1 MIAPLVAAR
10 AGNYTARRESQSRVS
25 EPPQTSP
32 LLRIVG
38 LRMSGTNERSALS
51 IAQRQFDTTADAIGL
66 DDSTRAV
73 LREVKRELVVH
84 FPVEM
89 DDGSFRVFTG
99 FRVQHN
105 IARGPAKGG
114 LRFHPSLSLDDV
126 RALAM
131 YMTWKSAVVALPF
144 GGAKGGVVCD
154 PHALSL
160 TELERMTRRF
170 TTEISLIVG
179 PDRDIPAPDLGTG
192 PQVMAWIMDTLSMHA
207 GFSVPASVTGKPQAI
222 GGSEGRFTGPGRGL
236 TIVTVLAMRD
246 AGMNPSGATVAIQG
260 FGKVGGVSAEL
271 LTAEGMRVVAVSD
284 STCGL
289 YRAEGLD
296 LTALRHL
303 KEEGGHFI
311 DYGGAEQ
318 IAGDD
323 VLTLDVD
330 LLVPAALEAQIG
342 QRNAG
347 RVRAKVVAEGANAPL
362 TTEADA
368 ELSARGVL
376 ILPDILDNAGGVVVS
391 YFEWVQDIQSYFWG
405 SGEVNAR
412 LREVMTRSYQQV
424 KSESQQHD
432 VSLRDAAFR
441 LAVTKVAEAT
451 RVRGIY
457 P

>member
-1 MIAPLVAAR
+1 
-10 AGNYTARRESQSRVS
+10 
-25 EPPQTSP
+25 
-32 LLRIVG
+32 
-38 LRMSGTNERSALS
+38 MSGTNERSALS
-51 IAQRQFDTTADAIGL
+51 IAQRQFDATADAIGL
-66 DDSTRAV
+66 DDSLRAV

-114 LRFHPSLSLDDV
+114 LRFHPAMTLDDA

-131 YMTWKSAVVALPF
+131 YMTWKTAVVDVPF

-154 PHALSL
+154 PHELNL
-160 TELERMTRRF
+160 TELERLTRRF

-207 GFSVPASVTGKPQAI
+207 GFSVPASVTGKPQSI

-236 TIVTVLAMRD
+236 TMVTVLAMRD
-246 AGMNPSGATVAIQG
+246 AAMDPSAARVAIQG

-271 LTAEGMRVVAVSD
+271 LSAEGMTVVAVSD

-296 LTALRHL
+296 LMALRRL
-303 KEEGGHFI
+303 KEEGGQFT

-318 IAGDD
+318 IDRED

-330 LLVPAALEAQIG
+330 VLVPAALEAQISE
-342 QRNAG
+342 RNAD
-347 RVRAKVVAEGANAPL
+347 RVRAKVIAEGANAPL
-362 TTEADA
+362 TTGANSLLE
-368 ELSARGVL
+368 SRGVL
-376 ILPDILDNAGGVVVS
+376 ILPDILANAGGVVVS
-391 YFEWVQDIQSYFWG
+391 YFEWVQDNQAYFWG
-405 SGEVNAR
+405 SGDVNSR

-424 KSESQQHD
+424 RAEAQLHGIT
-432 VSLRDAAFR
+432 LRDAAFR
-441 LAVTKVAEAT
+441 IAVTKVAEAT

>member
-1 MIAPLVAAR
+1 
-10 AGNYTARRESQSRVS
+10 
-25 EPPQTSP
+25 
-32 LLRIVG
+32 
-38 LRMSGTNERSALS
+38 MSGTNERSALS
-51 IAQRQFDTTADAIGL
+51 IAQRQFDATADAVGL
-66 DDSTRAV
+66 EDSLRAV

-89 DDGSFRVFTG
+89 DDGSFQVFTG

-114 LRFHPSLSLDDV
+114 LRFHPAMTLDDA

-131 YMTWKSAVVALPF
+131 YMTWKTAVVDVPF

-154 PHALSL
+154 PHLLSL
-160 TELERMTRRF
+160 TELERLTRRF

-236 TIVTVLAMRD
+236 TMVTVLAMRD
-246 AGMNPSGATVAIQG
+246 AGMDPSGARVAIQG

-271 LTAEGMRVVAVSD
+271 LSAEGMTVVAVSD
-284 STCGL
+284 SACGL
-289 YRAEGLD
+289 YRADGLD

-303 KEEGGHFI
+303 KEEGGHFT

-318 IAGDD
+318 IDREEL
-323 VLTLDVD
+323 LTLDVEV
-330 LLVPAALEAQIG
+330 LVPAALEAQIG
-342 QRNAG
+342 ERNAG
-347 RVRAKVVAEGANAPL
+347 RVRAKVIAEGANAPL
-362 TTEADA
+362 TFEADA
-368 ELSARGVL
+368 ELDARGVL
-376 ILPDILDNAGGVVVS
+376 ILPDILANAGGVVVS
-391 YFEWVQDIQSYFWG
+391 YFEWVQDIQAYFWG
-405 SGEVNAR
+405 SGEVNSR

-424 KSESQQHD
+424 HGEALSHGIT
-432 VSLRDAAFR
+432 LRDAAFR
-441 LAVTKVAEAT
+441 IAVTKVAEAT
-451 RVRGIY
+451 KVRGIY

>member
-1 MIAPLVAAR
+1 
-10 AGNYTARRESQSRVS
+10 
-25 EPPQTSP
+25 
-32 LLRIVG
+32 
-38 LRMSGTNERSALS
+38 MSGSNERSALS
-51 IAQRQFDTTADAIGL
+51 IAQRQFDATADAIGL
-66 DDSTRAV
+66 DDSARAV

-89 DDGSFRVFTG
+89 DDGSFEVFTG

-114 LRFHPSLSLDDV
+114 LRYHPAMTLDDA

-131 YMTWKSAVVALPF
+131 YMTWKTAVADVPF
-144 GGAKGGVVCD
+144 GGAKGGVICD

-160 TELERMTRRF
+160 TELERLTRRF

-236 TIVTVLAMRD
+236 TMVTVLAMRD
-246 AGMNPSGATVAIQG
+246 AGMDPSGATVAIQG

-303 KEEGGHFI
+303 KEEGGHFV

-318 IAGDD
+318 IDSND

-330 LLVPAALEAQIG
+330 LLVPAALEAQVS
-342 QRNAG
+342 QRNAE

-362 TTEADA
+362 TIEADA

-376 ILPDILDNAGGVVVS
+376 ILPDILANAGGVVVS

-412 LREVMTRSYQQV
+412 LREVMTRSYQAV
-424 KSESQQHD
+424 RGVSQEKN

-441 LAVTKVAEAT
+441 IAVTKVAEAT

>member
-1 MIAPLVAAR
+1 
-10 AGNYTARRESQSRVS
+10 
-25 EPPQTSP
+25 
-32 LLRIVG
+32 
-38 LRMSGTNERSALS
+38 MSGTNERSALS
-51 IAQRQFDTTADAIGL
+51 IAQRQFDATADAIGL
-66 DDSTRAV
+66 DDSLRAV

-89 DDGSFRVFTG
+89 DDGSFEVFTG

-114 LRFHPSLSLDDV
+114 LRYHPAMTLDDA

-131 YMTWKSAVVALPF
+131 YMTWKTAVADVPF

-154 PHALSL
+154 PHSLSL
-160 TELERMTRRF
+160 SELERLTRRF

-179 PDRDIPAPDLGTG
+179 RDRDIPAPDIGTG

-207 GFSVPASVTGKPQAI
+207 GFSVPASVTGKPQSI

-236 TIVTVLAMRD
+236 TMVTVLAMRD
-246 AGMNPSGATVAIQG
+246 AGMDPSGATVAIQG
-260 FGKVGGVSAEL
+260 FGKVGGVCAEL
-271 LTAEGMRVVAVSD
+271 LTNEGMRVVAVSD

-296 LTALRHL
+296 LAALRHL
-303 KEEGGHFI
+303 KEEGGHFT

-318 IAGDD
+318 ITGEE

-330 LLVPAALEAQIG
+330 LLVPAALEAQVT
-342 QRNAG
+342 QRNAS

-362 TTEADA
+362 STEADA
-368 ELSARGVL
+368 ELNARGVL
-376 ILPDILDNAGGVVVS
+376 ILPDILVNAGGVVVS
-391 YFEWVQDIQSYFWG
+391 YFEWVQDMQSYFWG

-412 LREVMTRSYQQV
+412 LREIMTRSYQAV
-424 KSESQQHD
+424 RTESQEHN

-441 LAVTKVAEAT
+441 IAVGKVAEAT

>member
-1 MIAPLVAAR
+1 
-10 AGNYTARRESQSRVS
+10 
-25 EPPQTSP
+25 
-32 LLRIVG
+32 
-38 LRMSGTNERSALS
+38 MSGTNERSALS
-51 IAQRQFDTTADAIGL
+51 IAQRQFDATADAIGL

-89 DDGSFRVFTG
+89 DDGSFEVFTG

-114 LRFHPSLSLDDV
+114 LRYHPAMTLDDA

-131 YMTWKSAVVALPF
+131 YMTWKAAVTDLPF

-160 TELERMTRRF
+160 SELERLTRRF

-207 GFSVPASVTGKPQAI
+207 GFSVPASVTGKPQSI

-246 AGMNPSGATVAIQG
+246 AGMDPSGATVAIQG

-289 YRAEGLD
+289 YRADGLD

-311 DYGGAEQ
+311 EYGGAEQ

-342 QRNAG
+342 QRNVS

-362 TTEADA
+362 TAEADA
-368 ELSARGVL
+368 ELCARGVL
-376 ILPDILDNAGGVVVS
+376 VLPDILVNAGGVVVS

-405 SGEVNAR
+405 SGDVTAR

-424 KSESQQHD
+424 RGESERHGIN
-432 VSLRDAAFR
+432 LRDAAFR
-441 LAVTKVAEAT
+441 IAVDKVAEAT

>member
-1 MIAPLVAAR
+1 V
-10 AGNYTARRESQSRVS
+10 
-25 EPPQTSP
+25 
-32 LLRIVG
+32 
-38 LRMSGTNERSALS
+38 
-51 IAQRQFDTTADAIGL
+51 
-66 DDSTRAV
+66 RAV

-114 LRFHPSLSLDDV
+114 LRYHPSMTLDDA

-131 YMTWKSAVVALPF
+131 YMTWKTAVVDVPF
-144 GGAKGGVVCD
+144 GGAKGGVICD
-154 PHALSL
+154 PHELSI
-160 TELERMTRRF
+160 TELERLTRRF

-222 GGSEGRFTGPGRGL
+222 GGSEGRFTGPGRGI
-236 TIVTVLAMRD
+236 TMITVLAMRD
-246 AGMNPSGATVAIQG
+246 AGMDPSGARVAIQG
-260 FGKVGGVSAEL
+260 FGKVGGVCAEL
-271 LTAEGMRVVAVSD
+271 MSAEGMTVVAVSD

-289 YRAEGLD
+289 YRADGLD

-303 KEEGGHFI
+303 KEEGGHFT

-318 IAGDD
+318 IDREQ
-323 VLTLDVD
+323 LLSLDVD
-330 LLVPAALEAQIG
+330 VLVPAALEAQVSE
-342 QRNAG
+342 RNAD
-347 RVRAKVVAEGANAPL
+347 RVRAKVIAEGANAPL
-362 TTEADA
+362 TTEAD
-368 ELSARGVL
+368 EMLEARGVL
-376 ILPDILDNAGGVVVS
+376 ILPDILANAGGVVVS
-391 YFEWVQDIQSYFWG
+391 YFEWVQDIQAYFWG
-405 SGEVNAR
+405 SGEVNSR

-424 KSESQQHD
+424 RSEAQSHD
-432 VSLRDAAFR
+432 ITLRNAAFR
-441 LAVTKVAEAT
+441 IAVTKVAEAT
-451 RVRGIY
+451 KVRGIY

>member
-1 MIAPLVAAR
+1 
-10 AGNYTARRESQSRVS
+10 
-25 EPPQTSP
+25 
-32 LLRIVG
+32 
-38 LRMSGTNERSALS
+38 MSGTNERSALS
-51 IAQRQFDTTADAIGL
+51 IAQRQFDATADAVGL
-66 DDSTRAV
+66 EDSLRAV

-89 DDGSFRVFTG
+89 DDGSFQVFTG

-114 LRFHPSLSLDDV
+114 LRFHPAMTLDDA

-131 YMTWKSAVVALPF
+131 YMTWKTAVVDVPF

-154 PHALSL
+154 PHLLSL
-160 TELERMTRRF
+160 TELERLTRRF

-236 TIVTVLAMRD
+236 TMVTVLAMRD
-246 AGMNPSGATVAIQG
+246 AGMDPSGARVAIQG

-271 LTAEGMRVVAVSD
+271 LSAEGMTVVAVSD

-289 YRAEGLD
+289 YRADGLD

-303 KEEGGHFI
+303 KEEGGHFT

-318 IAGDD
+318 IDREEL
-323 VLTLDVD
+323 LTLDVEV
-330 LLVPAALEAQIG
+330 LVPAALEAQIG
-342 QRNAG
+342 ERNAG
-347 RVRAKVVAEGANAPL
+347 RVRAKVIAEGANAPL
-362 TTEADA
+362 TFEADA
-368 ELSARGVL
+368 ELDARGVL
-376 ILPDILDNAGGVVVS
+376 ILPDILANAGGVIVS
-391 YFEWVQDIQSYFWG
+391 YFEWVQDIQAYFWG
-405 SGEVNAR
+405 SGEVNSR

-424 KSESQQHD
+424 HGEALTHGIT
-432 VSLRDAAFR
+432 LRDAAFR
-441 LAVTKVAEAT
+441 IAVTKVAEAT
-451 RVRGIY
+451 KVRGIY

>member
-1 MIAPLVAAR
+1 
-10 AGNYTARRESQSRVS
+10 
-25 EPPQTSP
+25 
-32 LLRIVG
+32 
-38 LRMSGTNERSALS
+38 MSGTNERSALS
-51 IAQRQFDTTADAIGL
+51 IAQRQFDATADAIGL
-66 DDSTRAV
+66 DDSLRAV

-89 DDGSFRVFTG
+89 DDGSFQVFTG

-114 LRFHPSLSLDDV
+114 LRYHPSMTLDDA

-131 YMTWKSAVVALPF
+131 YMTWKTAVADVPF
-144 GGAKGGVVCD
+144 GGAKGGVICD
-154 PHALSL
+154 PHALTL
-160 TELERMTRRF
+160 AELERLTRRF

-222 GGSEGRFTGPGRGL
+222 GGSEGRFTGPGRG
-236 TIVTVLAMRD
+236 
-246 AGMNPSGATVAIQG
+246 VAIQG

-271 LTAEGMRVVAVSD
+271 LSAEGMTVVAVSD

-303 KEEGGHFI
+303 KEEGGHFT

-318 IAGDD
+318 IDGDE
-323 VLTLDVD
+323 VLTLDVEV
-330 LLVPAALEAQIG
+330 LVPAALEAQISL
-342 QRNAG
+342 RNAD
-347 RVRAKVVAEGANAPL
+347 RVRAKVIAEGANAPL
-362 TTEADA
+362 TVDADA
-368 ELSARGVL
+368 ALNARGVL
-376 ILPDILDNAGGVVVS
+376 ILPDILANAGGVVVS
-391 YFEWVQDIQSYFWG
+391 YFEWVQDIQAYFWG
-405 SGEVNAR
+405 SGEVNSR

-424 KSESQQHD
+424 RGEALSNGIT
-432 VSLRDAAFR
+432 LRDAAFR
-441 LAVTKVAEAT
+441 IAVTKVAEAT

>member
-1 MIAPLVAAR
+1 
-10 AGNYTARRESQSRVS
+10 
-25 EPPQTSP
+25 
-32 LLRIVG
+32 
-38 LRMSGTNERSALS
+38 MSGINERSALS
-51 IAQRQFDTTADAIGL
+51 IAQRQFDATADAIGL
-66 DDSTRAV
+66 DDSVRTV

-114 LRFHPSLSLDDV
+114 LRFHPSMTLDDA

-131 YMTWKSAVVALPF
+131 YMTWKTAVADVPF
-144 GGAKGGVVCD
+144 GGAKGGVICD
-154 PHALSL
+154 PHEL
-160 TELERMTRRF
+160 TINELERLTRRF

-236 TIVTVLAMRD
+236 TMVTVLALRD
-246 AGMNPSGATVAIQG
+246 AGMDPSGARVAIQG

-271 LTAEGMRVVAVSD
+271 LTAEGMTVVGVSD

-289 YRAEGLD
+289 YRADGLD

-318 IAGDD
+318 LERDE
-323 VLTLDVD
+323 LLSLDVD
-330 LLVPAALEAQIG
+330 VLVPAALEAQISE
-342 QRNAG
+342 RNAD
-347 RVRAKVVAEGANAPL
+347 RVKAKVIAEGANAPL
-362 TTEADA
+362 TTEADS
-368 ELSARGVL
+368 ELNARGVL
-376 ILPDILDNAGGVVVS
+376 ILPDILANAGGVVVS
-391 YFEWVQDIQSYFWG
+391 YFEWVQDIQAYFWG
-405 SGEVNAR
+405 SGEVNSR
-412 LREVMTRSYQQV
+412 LREVMTRSYQAV
-424 KSESQQHD
+424 RSEAQSHD
-432 VSLRDAAFR
+432 VTLRKAAFR
-441 LAVTKVAEAT
+441 IAVTKVAEAT

>member
-1 MIAPLVAAR
+1 
-10 AGNYTARRESQSRVS
+10 
-25 EPPQTSP
+25 
-32 LLRIVG
+32 
-38 LRMSGTNERSALS
+38 MSGINERSALS
-51 IAQRQFDTTADAIGL
+51 IAQRQFDATADAIGL
-66 DDSTRAV
+66 DDSLRAV

-89 DDGSFRVFTG
+89 DDGSFEVFTG

-114 LRFHPSLSLDDV
+114 LRFHPSMTLDDA

-131 YMTWKSAVVALPF
+131 YMTWKTAVADVPF

-154 PHALSL
+154 PHALSI
-160 TELERMTRRF
+160 TELERLTRRF

-207 GFSVPASVTGKPQAI
+207 GFSVPASVTGKPQSI

-236 TIVTVLAMRD
+236 TFVTVLAMRD
-246 AGMNPSGATVAIQG
+246 AGMDPAGARVAIQG
-260 FGKVGGVSAEL
+260 FGKVGGVCAEL
-271 LTAEGMRVVAVSD
+271 LSAEGMTVVGVSD

-289 YRAEGLD
+289 YRPDGLD

-303 KEEGGHFI
+303 KEEGGHFA

-318 IAGDD
+318 IARDD

-330 LLVPAALEAQIG
+330 VIVPAALEAQISE
-342 QRNAG
+342 RNAD
-347 RVRAKVVAEGANAPL
+347 RIRAKVIAEGANAPL
-362 TTEADA
+362 TIEADA
-368 ELSARGVL
+368 SLNARGVL
-376 ILPDILDNAGGVVVS
+376 ILPDILANAGGVVVS
-391 YFEWVQDIQSYFWG
+391 YFEWVQDIQAYFWG
-405 SGEVNAR
+405 SGEVTSR
-412 LREVMTRSYQQV
+412 LREVMTRSYQHVRGEAQA
-424 KSESQQHD
+424 HGIT
-432 VSLRDAAFR
+432 LRDAAFR
-441 LAVTKVAEAT
+441 IAVTKVAEAT

>member
-1 MIAPLVAAR
+1 
-10 AGNYTARRESQSRVS
+10 
-25 EPPQTSP
+25 
-32 LLRIVG
+32 
-38 LRMSGTNERSALS
+38 MSGSNERSALS
-51 IAQRQFDTTADAIGL
+51 IAQRQFDATADAIGL
-66 DDSTRAV
+66 DDSARAV

-89 DDGSFRVFTG
+89 DDGSFEVFTG

-114 LRFHPSLSLDDV
+114 LRYHPAMTLDDA

-131 YMTWKSAVVALPF
+131 YMTWKTAVADVPF
-144 GGAKGGVVCD
+144 GGAKGGVICD

-160 TELERMTRRF
+160 TELERLTRRF

-207 GFSVPASVTGKPQAI
+207 GFSVPASVTGKPQSI

-236 TIVTVLAMRD
+236 TMVTVLAMRD
-246 AGMNPSGATVAIQG
+246 AGLDPSGATVAIQG

-289 YRAEGLD
+289 YRADGLD

-303 KEEGGHFI
+303 KEEGGHFV

-318 IAGDD
+318 IDGND

-330 LLVPAALEAQIG
+330 LLVPAALEAQVS
-342 QRNAG
+342 QRNAE
-347 RVRAKVVAEGANAPL
+347 RVRAKVIAEGANAPL

-376 ILPDILDNAGGVVVS
+376 ILPDILANAGGVVVS

-412 LREVMTRSYQQV
+412 LREVMTRSYQAV
-424 KSESQQHD
+424 RGVSQEHT

-441 LAVTKVAEAT
+441 IAVTKVAEAT

>member
-1 MIAPLVAAR
+1 
-10 AGNYTARRESQSRVS
+10 
-25 EPPQTSP
+25 
-32 LLRIVG
+32 
-38 LRMSGTNERSALS
+38 MSGTNERSALS
-51 IAQRQFDTTADAIGL
+51 IAQRQFDATADAIGL
-66 DDSTRAV
+66 DDSLRAV

-89 DDGSFRVFTG
+89 DDGSFEVFTG

-114 LRFHPSLSLDDV
+114 LRYHPAMTLDDA

-131 YMTWKSAVVALPF
+131 YMTWKTAVADVPF

-160 TELERMTRRF
+160 AELERLTRRF

-246 AGMNPSGATVAIQG
+246 AGMDPSGAKVAIQG

-289 YRAEGLD
+289 YRADGLD
-296 LTALRHL
+296 LTALRQL

-318 IAGDD
+318 IAGED

-376 ILPDILDNAGGVVVS
+376 ILPDILVNAGGVVVS

-424 KSESQQHD
+424 KGEAQEHEI
-432 VSLRDAAFR
+432 SLRDAAFR
-441 LAVTKVAEAT
+441 IAVGKVAEAT

>member
-1 MIAPLVAAR
+1 
-10 AGNYTARRESQSRVS
+10 
-25 EPPQTSP
+25 
-32 LLRIVG
+32 
-38 LRMSGTNERSALS
+38 MSGTNEHSALS
-51 IAQRQFDTTADAIGL
+51 IAQRQFDATADAIGL
-66 DDSTRAV
+66 DDSLRAV

-114 LRFHPSLSLDDV
+114 LRYHPSMTLDDA

-131 YMTWKSAVVALPF
+131 YMTWKTAVADVPF
-144 GGAKGGVVCD
+144 GGAKGGVICD
-154 PHALSL
+154 PHALTL
-160 TELERMTRRF
+160 TELERLTRRF

-236 TIVTVLAMRD
+236 TMVTVLAMRD
-246 AGMNPSGATVAIQG
+246 AGLDPSGARVAIQG

-271 LTAEGMRVVAVSD
+271 LSAEGMTVVAVSD

-303 KEEGGHFI
+303 KEEGGHFT

-318 IAGDD
+318 IDRDD
-323 VLTLDVD
+323 VLTLDVAV
-330 LLVPAALEAQIG
+330 LVPAALEAQISA
-342 QRNAG
+342 RNAD
-347 RVRAKVVAEGANAPL
+347 RVRARVIAEGANAPL

-368 ELSARGVL
+368 ELNARGVL
-376 ILPDILDNAGGVVVS
+376 ILPDILANAGGVVVS
-391 YFEWVQDIQSYFWG
+391 YFEWVQDIQAYFWG
-405 SGEVNAR
+405 SGEVNSR

-424 KSESQQHD
+424 RGEAQSKGIT
-432 VSLRDAAFR
+432 LRDSAFR
-441 LAVTKVAEAT
+441 IAVTKVAEAT

>member
-1 MIAPLVAAR
+1 
-10 AGNYTARRESQSRVS
+10 
-25 EPPQTSP
+25 
-32 LLRIVG
+32 
-38 LRMSGTNERSALS
+38 MSGTNERSALS
-51 IAQRQFDTTADAIGL
+51 IAQRQFDATADAIGL
-66 DDSTRAV
+66 DDSLRAV

-89 DDGSFRVFTG
+89 DDGSFEVFTG

-114 LRFHPSLSLDDV
+114 LRYHPAMTLDDA

-131 YMTWKSAVVALPF
+131 YMTWKTAVADVPF

-154 PHALSL
+154 PHSLSL
-160 TELERMTRRF
+160 SELERLTRRF

-246 AGMNPSGATVAIQG
+246 AGMDPSGATVAIQG

-311 DYGGAEQ
+311 DYDGAEQ
-318 IAGDD
+318 IAGED

-330 LLVPAALEAQIG
+330 LLVPAALEAQVG

-347 RVRAKVVAEGANAPL
+347 KVRAKVVAEGANAPL

-376 ILPDILDNAGGVVVS
+376 ILPDILANAGGVVVS
-391 YFEWVQDIQSYFWG
+391 YFEWVQGIQSYFWG
-405 SGEVNAR
+405 SGDVNAR

-424 KSESQQHD
+424 KGEAQEHEI
-432 VSLRDAAFR
+432 SLRDAAFR
-441 LAVTKVAEAT
+441 IAVSKVAEAT

>member
-1 MIAPLVAAR
+1 
-10 AGNYTARRESQSRVS
+10 
-25 EPPQTSP
+25 
-32 LLRIVG
+32 
-38 LRMSGTNERSALS
+38 MSGTNERSALS
-51 IAQRQFDTTADAIGL
+51 IAQRQFDATADAIGL
-66 DDSTRAV
+66 DDSLRAV

-114 LRFHPSLSLDDV
+114 LRFHPSMTLDDA

-131 YMTWKSAVVALPF
+131 YMTWKTAVADVPF

-154 PHALSL
+154 PHELSL
-160 TELERMTRRF
+160 TELERLTRRF

-207 GFSVPASVTGKPQAI
+207 GFSVPASVTGKPQSI
-222 GGSEGRFTGPGRGL
+222 GGSEGRFTGPGRGV
-236 TIVTVLAMRD
+236 TFVTVLAMRD
-246 AGMNPSGATVAIQG
+246 AGMDPSGARVAIQG
-260 FGKVGGVSAEL
+260 FGKVGGVCAEL
-271 LTAEGMRVVAVSD
+271 LSGEGMNVVAVSD

-289 YRAEGLD
+289 YRADGLD

-303 KEEGGHFI
+303 KEEGGHFV

-318 IAGDD
+318 IARDE

-330 LLVPAALEAQIG
+330 VLVPAALEAQISE
-342 QRNAG
+342 RNAE
-347 RVRAKVVAEGANAPL
+347 RVQAKVIAEGANAPL
-362 TTEADA
+362 TIEADA
-368 ELSARGVL
+368 SLNARGVL
-376 ILPDILDNAGGVVVS
+376 ILPDILANAGGVVVS
-391 YFEWVQDIQSYFWG
+391 YFEWVQDIQAYFWG
-405 SGEVNAR
+405 SGEVNSR

-424 KSESQQHD
+424 RGEAQTHGIT
-432 VSLRDAAFR
+432 LRDAAFR
-441 LAVTKVAEAT
+441 IAVTKVAEAT

>member
-1 MIAPLVAAR
+1 
-10 AGNYTARRESQSRVS
+10 
-25 EPPQTSP
+25 
-32 LLRIVG
+32 
-38 LRMSGTNERSALS
+38 MSGTNERSALS
-51 IAQRQFDTTADAIGL
+51 IAQRQFDATADAIGL
-66 DDSTRAV
+66 DDSLRAV

-89 DDGSFRVFTG
+89 DDGSFQVFTG

-114 LRFHPSLSLDDV
+114 LRYHPSMTLDDA

-131 YMTWKSAVVALPF
+131 YMTWKTAVADVPF
-144 GGAKGGVVCD
+144 GGAKGGVICD
-154 PHALSL
+154 PHALTL
-160 TELERMTRRF
+160 AELERLTRRF

-236 TIVTVLAMRD
+236 TMVTVLAMRD
-246 AGMNPSGATVAIQG
+246 AGMDPSGARVAIQG

-271 LTAEGMRVVAVSD
+271 LSAEGMTVVAVSD

-303 KEEGGHFI
+303 KEDGGHFT

-318 IAGDD
+318 IDGDE
-323 VLTLDVD
+323 VLTLDVEV
-330 LLVPAALEAQIG
+330 LVPAALEAQISL
-342 QRNAG
+342 RNAD
-347 RVRAKVVAEGANAPL
+347 RVRAKVIAEGANAPL
-362 TTEADA
+362 TVDADA
-368 ELSARGVL
+368 ALNARGVL
-376 ILPDILDNAGGVVVS
+376 ILPDILATAGGVVVS
-391 YFEWVQDIQSYFWG
+391 YFEWVQDIQAYFWG
-405 SGEVNAR
+405 SGEVNSR

-424 KSESQQHD
+424 RGEALSNGIT
-432 VSLRDAAFR
+432 LRDAAFR
-441 LAVTKVAEAT
+441 IAVTKVAEAT

>member
-1 MIAPLVAAR
+1 
-10 AGNYTARRESQSRVS
+10 
-25 EPPQTSP
+25 
-32 LLRIVG
+32 
-38 LRMSGTNERSALS
+38 MSGTNERSALS
-51 IAQRQFDTTADAIGL
+51 IAQRQFDATADAIGL
-66 DDSTRAV
+66 DDSLRAV

-89 DDGSFRVFTG
+89 DDGSFEVFTG

-114 LRFHPSLSLDDV
+114 LRYHPAMTLDDA

-131 YMTWKSAVVALPF
+131 YMTWKTAVADIPF

-160 TELERMTRRF
+160 SELERLTRRF

-246 AGMNPSGATVAIQG
+246 AGMDPSGATVAIQG

-318 IAGDD
+318 ISGED

-376 ILPDILDNAGGVVVS
+376 ILPDILVNAGGVVVS

-424 KSESQQHD
+424 KGEAQEHEI
-432 VSLRDAAFR
+432 SLRDAAFR
-441 LAVTKVAEAT
+441 IAVGKVAEAT

>member
-1 MIAPLVAAR
+1 
-10 AGNYTARRESQSRVS
+10 
-25 EPPQTSP
+25 
-32 LLRIVG
+32 
-38 LRMSGTNERSALS
+38 MSGINERSALS
-51 IAQRQFDTTADAIGL
+51 IAQRQFDATADAIGL
-66 DDSTRAV
+66 DESLRAV

-89 DDGSFRVFTG
+89 DDGSFEVFTG

-114 LRFHPSLSLDDV
+114 LRYHPAMTLDDA

-131 YMTWKSAVVALPF
+131 YMTWKTAVVDIPF

-154 PHALSL
+154 PHSLSL
-160 TELERMTRRF
+160 SELERLTRRF

-246 AGMNPSGATVAIQG
+246 AGMDPSGATVAIQG

-289 YRAEGLD
+289 YDAEGLD
-296 LTALRHL
+296 LSALRHL

-311 DYGGAEQ
+311 DYAGAEQ
-318 IAGDD
+318 IAGED

-330 LLVPAALEAQIG
+330 LLVPAALEAQVG

-347 RVRAKVVAEGANAPL
+347 KVRAKVVAEGANAPL

-376 ILPDILDNAGGVVVS
+376 ILPDILVNAGGVVVS

-405 SGEVNAR
+405 SGEVTAR

-424 KSESQQHD
+424 KGEAQEHEI
-432 VSLRDAAFR
+432 SLRDAAFR
-441 LAVTKVAEAT
+441 IAVSKVAEAT

>member
-1 MIAPLVAAR
+1 
-10 AGNYTARRESQSRVS
+10 
-25 EPPQTSP
+25 
-32 LLRIVG
+32 
-38 LRMSGTNERSALS
+38 MSGTNERSALS
-51 IAQRQFDTTADAIGL
+51 IAQRQFDATADAIGL
-66 DDSTRAV
+66 DDSLRAV

-114 LRFHPSLSLDDV
+114 IRYHPAMTLDDA

-131 YMTWKSAVVALPF
+131 YMTWKTAVADVPF

-154 PHALSL
+154 PHELNL
-160 TELERMTRRF
+160 TELERLTRRF

-207 GFSVPASVTGKPQAI
+207 GFSVPASVTGKPQSI
-222 GGSEGRFTGPGRGL
+222 GGSEGRFTGPGRGV
-236 TIVTVLAMRD
+236 TMVTVLAMRD
-246 AGMNPSGATVAIQG
+246 AGLDPSGARVAIQG
-260 FGKVGGVSAEL
+260 FGKVGAVCADL
-271 LTAEGMRVVAVSD
+271 LSAEGMTVVAVSD

-318 IAGDD
+318 IDREEL
-323 VLTLDVD
+323 LTLDVD
-330 LLVPAALEAQIG
+330 VLVPAALEAQIG
-342 QRNAG
+342 ARNAD
-347 RVRAKVVAEGANAPL
+347 RVRAKVIAEGANAPL

-368 ELSARGVL
+368 LLHAKGVL
-376 ILPDILDNAGGVVVS
+376 ILPDILANAGGVVVS
-391 YFEWVQDIQSYFWG
+391 YFEWVQDIQAYFWG
-405 SGEVNAR
+405 SGEVNSR

-424 KSESQQHD
+424 RAEAQSHGIT
-432 VSLRDAAFR
+432 LRDAAFR
-441 LAVTKVAEAT
+441 IAVTKVAEAT

>member
-1 MIAPLVAAR
+1 
-10 AGNYTARRESQSRVS
+10 
-25 EPPQTSP
+25 
-32 LLRIVG
+32 
-38 LRMSGTNERSALS
+38 MSGTNERSALS
-51 IAQRQFDTTADAIGL
+51 IAQRQFDATADAVGL
-66 DDSTRAV
+66 EDSLRAV

-114 LRFHPSLSLDDV
+114 LRFHPAMTLDDA

-131 YMTWKSAVVALPF
+131 YMTWKTAVVDVPF

-154 PHALSL
+154 PHLLSL
-160 TELERMTRRF
+160 TELERLTRRF

-236 TIVTVLAMRD
+236 TMVTVLAMRD
-246 AGMNPSGATVAIQG
+246 AGMDPSGARVAIQG

-271 LTAEGMRVVAVSD
+271 LSAEGMTVVAVSD

-289 YRAEGLD
+289 YRAGGLD

-303 KEEGGHFI
+303 KEEGGHFT

-318 IAGDD
+318 IDREEL
-323 VLTLDVD
+323 LTLDVEV
-330 LLVPAALEAQIG
+330 LVPAALEAQIG
-342 QRNAG
+342 ERNAG
-347 RVRAKVVAEGANAPL
+347 RVRAKVIAEGANAPL
-362 TTEADA
+362 TYEADA
-368 ELSARGVL
+368 ELDARGVL
-376 ILPDILDNAGGVVVS
+376 ILPDILANAGGVVVS
-391 YFEWVQDIQSYFWG
+391 YFEWVQDIQAYFWG
-405 SGEVNAR
+405 SGEVNSR

-424 KSESQQHD
+424 RGEALSHGIT
-432 VSLRDAAFR
+432 LRDAAFR
-441 LAVTKVAEAT
+441 IAVTKVAEAT
-451 RVRGIY
+451 KVRGIY

>member
-1 MIAPLVAAR
+1 
-10 AGNYTARRESQSRVS
+10 
-25 EPPQTSP
+25 
-32 LLRIVG
+32 
-38 LRMSGTNERSALS
+38 MSGTNERSALS
-51 IAQRQFDTTADAIGL
+51 IAQRQFDAAADAIGL
-66 DDSTRAV
+66 DDALRVV

-89 DDGSFRVFTG
+89 DDGSFEVFTG

-114 LRFHPSLSLDDV
+114 LRYHPAMTLDDA

-131 YMTWKSAVVALPF
+131 YMTWKAAVADVPF

-154 PHALSL
+154 PHALSI
-160 TELERMTRRF
+160 TELERLTRRF

-179 PDRDIPAPDLGTG
+179 ADRDIPAPDVGTG

-207 GFSVPASVTGKPQAI
+207 GFSVPASVTGKPTAI

-236 TIVTVLAMRD
+236 TMVTVLAMRD
-246 AGMNPSGATVAIQG
+246 AGMDPSGATVAIQG
-260 FGKVGGVSAEL
+260 FGKVGSVSAEL
-271 LTAEGMRVVAVSD
+271 LTAEGMRVVAASD
-284 STCGL
+284 STGGL
-289 YRAEGLD
+289 HRADGLD
-296 LTALRHL
+296 LMALRRL
-303 KEEGGHFI
+303 KEEGGSFS
-311 DYGGAEQ
+311 DYDGADHLDRDE
-318 IAGDD
+318 

-330 LLVPAALEAQIG
+330 LLVPAALEAQISE
-342 QRNAG
+342 RNVD
-347 RVRAKVVAEGANAPL
+347 RVRAKVVAEGANAAL

-368 ELSARGVL
+368 ALNSRGVL
-376 ILPDILDNAGGVVVS
+376 VLPDILVNAGGVIVS
-391 YFEWVQDIQSYFWG
+391 YFEWVQDVQAYFWG

-412 LREVMTRSYQQV
+412 LREVMTRSYQHV
-424 KSESQQHD
+424 KTESETHK

-441 LAVTKVAEAT
+441 IAVTKVAEAT